1 MKTDNA
7 TISHIIYWTS
17 GDSDDYLYG
26 SSVTYSA
33 LDRVDFVNPLMPA
46 SFKIHAWQ
54 SITNFQNDRTVPQ
67 LPPLKRGHHYH
78 IEIDAQSRP
87 EKTLYTQI
95 FFYTIAQEEIE
106 MLTIT
111 DQQQDFVYPE
121 KAFSYE
127 VRLIKAGLH
136 ELLFHEIRISETQV
150 QDAQADAVEA
160 ALMPSSSR
168 LTSSFAHAD
177 PQLHQLNLLF
187 TEPSKNFF
195 QQIDPDQLPLLKNLL
210 VINDQRP
217 YAGFYLADE
226 DQRDYERDFR
236 IYISHFCQKHKLS
249 AMNLIAYGPISS
261 FAALYYRHVFAHA
274 QAYISADY
282 LSQPAD
288 LKQYTR
294 IGSKRQQHLSTI
306 LTDSDHQ
313 LRLDQDCHC
322 YLSLANLEQG
332 VDGFIQKTV
341 FKQARLQ
348 KLPYAELNQDRS
360 E

>member
-1 MKTDNA
+1 MKRNNSETNN
-7 TISHIIYWTS
+7 IVYWTS

-33 LDRVDFVNPLMPA
+33 LDRVDFVNLLMPA

-54 SITNFQNDRTVPQ
+54 STTNFQNDRTVPQ

-95 FFYTIAQEEIE
+95 FFYTIAREEIE
-106 MLTIT
+106 MVTIT
-111 DQQQDFVYPE
+111 GQQQDFVYPE

-127 VRLIKAGLH
+127 IRLINAGLH
-136 ELLFHEIRISETQV
+136 ELLFHEIRISEIQA
-150 QDAQADAVEA
+150 QDAQTDPTDAA
-160 ALMPSSSR
+160 SISSSSCLIAS
-168 LTSSFAHAD
+168 LTHAD
-177 PQLHQLNLLF
+177 PQLHRLNLLF

-195 QQIDPDQLPLLKNLL
+195 QQFDPDQLPVLKNLL

-226 DQRDYERDFR
+226 DDSDYEENFR
-236 IYISHFCQKHKLS
+236 TYISSFCREHKFS

-261 FAALYYRHVFAHA
+261 FAALYYHHAFAHA

-282 LSQPAD
+282 LSQSSD

-294 IGSKRQQHLSTI
+294 IGLKRQQHLSAI
-306 LTDSDHQ
+306 FANPDHR
-313 LRLDQDCHC
+313 LRLDKDCHC
-322 YLSLANLEQG
+322 YIPLANIEQS
-332 VDGFIQKTV
+332 VDSFIQKTV
-341 FKQARLQ
+341 FKQARLR
-348 KLPYAELNQDRS
+348 KLPYTELNQDRS